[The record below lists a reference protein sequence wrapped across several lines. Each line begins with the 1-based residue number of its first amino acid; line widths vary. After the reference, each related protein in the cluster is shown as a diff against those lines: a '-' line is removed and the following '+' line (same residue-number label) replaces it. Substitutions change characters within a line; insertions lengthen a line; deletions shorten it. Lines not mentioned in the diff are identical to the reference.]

1 MDICKKLC
9 DDTKIKKLVSQVAGI
24 QTSGRADMLGR
35 YKELEKY
42 TDPVIFPLSLSLI
55 NSTAWS
61 LVLERKYHSLD
72 EGEGFSH
79 AQVLLVPPTK
89 QNLIF
94 KYFFPTWEFH
104 SIHTHYG
111 VIIFFPLEARSMAQQ
126 LLIEFYVKHL
136 IVFFKQ
142 RHVFIV
148 RLWYVC
154 VVGIS

>member
-1 MDICKKLC
+1 MDIFKKLC
-9 DDTKIKKLVSQVAGI
+9 DEAKIKKLVSRVAGI
-24 QTSGRADMLGR
+24 RACGRADMLGR
-35 YKELEKY
+35 YKELEQC

-94 KYFFPTWEFH
+94 KYFFPTWQFH
-104 SIHTHYG
+104 SILTHILG
-111 VIIFFPLEARSMAQQ
+111 L
-126 LLIEFYVKHL
+126 
-136 IVFFKQ
+136 
-142 RHVFIV
+142 
-148 RLWYVC
+148 
-154 VVGIS
+154 